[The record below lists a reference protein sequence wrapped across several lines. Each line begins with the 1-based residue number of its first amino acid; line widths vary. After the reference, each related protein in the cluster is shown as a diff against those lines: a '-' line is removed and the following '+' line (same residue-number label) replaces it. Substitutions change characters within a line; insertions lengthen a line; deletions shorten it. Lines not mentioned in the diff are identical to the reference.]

1 MTMSKGFASGEC
13 VVVTGAGG
21 FLGRRLVARLRRDGV
36 HVIPLSRAEGFRLLE
51 DEMPLEGVSHVFHL
65 AAETGVV
72 EAWQDPVRFHLVN
85 SHGTVR
91 ILDQCRQAGCSLTYV
106 GAYIYGVPQHLP
118 IREDHPASPNN
129 PYAFSKWL
137 AEQACEWY
145 SATYAMPVT
154 AIRLFNVYGPGQ
166 SDRFLVTRVI
176 DQVLDP
182 AQPAIELM
190 DLTPKRDYL
199 FVDDAVEA
207 LLQSRPGKGYQLFNV
222 GSGSSYSV
230 AEVVDEVMQLSGIT
244 KPVVDKQKSRPN
256 EIPDVR
262 ADCSRIGAICGW
274 APGFSLRAG
283 IQAMLKEAAR

>member
-1 MTMSKGFASGEC
+1 MTQSKGFASGER
-13 VVVTGAGG
+13 VVVTGASG

-36 HVIPLSRAEGFRLLE
+36 DVIPLSRAEGFKLLE

-91 ILDQCRQAGCSLTYV
+91 MLDQCRHAGCSFTFV

-118 IREDHPASPNN
+118 IDEDHPVSANN
-129 PYAFSKWL
+129 PYALSKWL

-145 SATYAMPVT
+145 STTYAVPVT

-182 AQPAIELM
+182 DQPTIELM
-190 DLTPKRDYL
+190 DLAPKRDYL
-199 FVDDAVEA
+199 FVDDAIEA
-207 LLQSRPGKGYQLFNV
+207 LIQSRPAKGYQLFNV
-222 GSGSSYSV
+222 GSGSSHSV
-230 AEVVDEVMQLSGIT
+230 AEVVAEVAELSGSS
-244 KPVVDKQKSRPN
+244 KPVVDMQKSRPN

-262 ADCSRIGAICGW
+262 ADCSRIRAVCGW
-274 APGFSLRAG
+274 EPVFSLRDG
-283 IQAMLKEAAR
+283 IQAMLKEAMR

>member
-1 MTMSKGFASGEC
+1 MTMSNGFLPGER

-21 FLGRRLVARLRRDGV
+21 FLGSRLVARLRRDGV
-36 HVIPLSRAEGFRLLE
+36 DVLPLGRAEGFRLLE
-51 DEMPLEGVSHVFHL
+51 DRMPLQGISHVFHL

-72 EAWQDPVRFHLVN
+72 EAWADPARFHLVN

-106 GAYIYGVPQHLP
+106 GAYIYGVPQQLP
-118 IREDHPASPNN
+118 ISEDHPVRPNN
-129 PYAFSKWL
+129 PYAFSKWMG
-137 AEQACEWY
+137 EQACEWY
-145 SATYAMPVT
+145 ASMYAVPVT

-182 AQPAIELM
+182 GQPAIELM
-190 DLTPKRDYL
+190 NLAPRRDYL
-199 FVDDAVEA
+199 FVDDAIEA
-207 LLQSRPGKGYQLFNV
+207 LVRSRPGAGYQVFNV

-230 AEVVDEVMQLSGIT
+230 AEVVNEVLQLSGIN
-244 KPVVDKQKSRPN
+244 KPVVDKHVSRPN

-262 ADCSRIGAICGW
+262 ADCSRIAVACGW
-274 APGFSLRAG
+274 TPSFSLRAG
-283 IQAMLKEAAR
+283 VQAMLDEATR